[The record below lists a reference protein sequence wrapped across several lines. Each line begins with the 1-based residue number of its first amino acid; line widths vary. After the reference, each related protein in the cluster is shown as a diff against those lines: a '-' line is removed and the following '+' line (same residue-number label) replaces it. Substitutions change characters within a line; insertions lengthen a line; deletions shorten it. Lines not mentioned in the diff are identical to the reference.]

1 MTRKLFSMVLMG
13 LPLATAVAQQTSV
26 KSGGYNI
33 VYIMTDD
40 HTAQM
45 MSCYDSRFVE
55 TPNLDRIAKDGVK
68 FVNSFVANSLSGP
81 SRACMFTGKHSHK
94 NGFTNNEHGVFDG
107 SQQTMPKL
115 LQKAGYQTAIV
126 GKWHLVSTPTGFD
139 YWNILPGQG
148 NYYNPT
154 FITMDGK
161 HVVEKGYLTNIVT
174 DKAIDWMEHKRDRS
188 KPFAL
193 FIHHKACHRDWLPE
207 LKYLREYEDKTF
219 PLPDNFYDDY
229 EGREAAKAQE
239 MEIGDNNHMDI
250 VYDVK
255 MDRPGLNTRLSDS
268 YRSMTHRLDS
278 TDLNAYDAF
287 YNALSADF
295 YSRNLSGKELAEFKY
310 QRYMRD
316 YAKVLKSLDDN
327 VGRTLDYLKE
337 SGLLDSTLVVYTS
350 DQGFYMGEHG
360 WFDKRFMYEESFRTP
375 LVMRLPE
382 GLHARGDIQ
391 EMVQNIDYA
400 PTFLALAGAPIPKDI
415 QGESLLP
422 LLQGKH
428 PKNWRKSLYYH
439 FYEYPAEHMVKRH
452 YGIRTER
459 YKLIHFYRDIDEWE
473 LYDLEK
479 DPKEMNNI
487 YGQEGTEKITKELKK
502 QLWKLQKQYDDPI
515 REKFPLDK

>member
-1 MTRKLFSMVLMG
+1 
-13 LPLATAVAQQTSV
+13 
-26 KSGGYNI
+26 
-33 VYIMTDD
+33 
-40 HTAQM
+40 
-45 MSCYDSRFVE
+45 
-55 TPNLDRIAKDGVK
+55 
-68 FVNSFVANSLSGP
+68 
-81 SRACMFTGKHSHK
+81 
-94 NGFTNNEHGVFDG
+94 
-107 SQQTMPKL
+107 
-115 LQKAGYQTAIV
+115 
-126 GKWHLVSTPTGFD
+126 
-139 YWNILPGQG
+139 
-148 NYYNPT
+148 
-154 FITMDGK
+154 
-161 HVVEKGYLTNIVT
+161 
-174 DKAIDWMEHKRDRS
+174 
-188 KPFAL
+188 
-193 FIHHKACHRDWLPE
+193 
-207 LKYLREYEDKTF
+207 
-219 PLPDNFYDDY
+219 
-229 EGREAAKAQE
+229 
-239 MEIGDNNHMDI
+239 
-250 VYDVK
+250 
-255 MDRPGLNTRLSDS
+255 
-268 YRSMTHRLDS
+268 
-278 TDLNAYDAF
+278 
-287 YNALSADF
+287 
-295 YSRNLSGKELAEFKY
+295 
-310 QRYMRD
+310 
-316 YAKVLKSLDDN
+316 
-327 VGRTLDYLKE
+327 
-337 SGLLDSTLVVYTS
+337 
-350 DQGFYMGEHG
+350 MGEHG